1 MFNRYVSV
9 KSWLFLIAK
18 DQIITWC
25 TWWQEEKLKQ
35 ACPSSTKDQVKR
47 KLDDSEPGHVVFQ
60 GDVITHDPGYLNG
73 HGTYMEQDLLFAG
86 VAGVVEMVN
95 TVISVTPVKTRYNGE
110 FVDVVVGR
118 IVEVQQKQGN
128 INSRLRTRHGAKKN
142 CQCCPVWLR
151 VS

>member
-1 MFNRYVSV
+1 MYLVAGGKTEAGLSFINVLLNEGFV
-9 KSWLFLIAK
+9 KIGK
-18 DQIITWC
+18 N
-25 TWWQEEKLKQ
+25 
-35 ACPSSTKDQVKR
+35 QVTHQDKR
-47 KLDDSEPGHVVFQ
+47 KINDSEPGHVVFQ

-142 CQCCPVWLR
+142 CQCCPV
-151 VS
+151 